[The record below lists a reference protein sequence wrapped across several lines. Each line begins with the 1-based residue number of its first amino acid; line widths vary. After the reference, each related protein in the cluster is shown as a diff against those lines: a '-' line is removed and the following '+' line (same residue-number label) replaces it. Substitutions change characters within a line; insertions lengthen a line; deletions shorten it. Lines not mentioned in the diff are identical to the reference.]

1 MPKKSIPD
9 EFSDFPVR
17 LKQLMSKRKV
27 IKNKRECPTSQQD
40 LADKLGI
47 KRQTVSLYLTGQSVP
62 DALQIRKIAQFFNV
76 SADWLLGLTNDPK
89 RNPTAV
95 DELKLSVEAAEI
107 LSQRCDNGVIEY
119 DASDFINAVA
129 ESDYFPTL
137 LNYYASSISLALIK
151 REAERR
157 HTLEPDEGK
166 FTATDYFSDESYG
179 AFETAIYDGA
189 VYVPIAEAIRMY
201 ERSISDA
208 VFLIVSE
215 TIDKRVEDVIK
226 KNDEAKAQ
234 KEARGNG

>member
-1 MPKKSIPD
+1 MKPD
-9 EFSDFPVR
+9 EWRFPQFTNR
-17 LKQLMSKRKV
+17 FRALRGDRDNTEFAKF
-27 IKNKRECPTSQQD
+27 
-40 LADKLGI
+40 LGI
-47 KRQTVSLYLTGQSVP
+47 SRQTVGFYYNGDRIP
-62 DALQIRKIAQFFNV
+62 DAMMLKEIAEKCDV

-234 KEARGNG
+234 KEARSNG